1 MREII
6 GLMSNPRDEKK
17 QSRND
22 SLQSK
27 LNVGQSRVIIR
38 SDKIIAIRD
47 NSFTEANKYKRR
59 KYCILSVD

>member
-6 GLMSNPRDEKK
+6 GLMSNPREEKK

-47 NSFTEANKYKRR
+47 NSLLKQININDGNIVFYQ
-59 KYCILSVD
+59 